1 MEVIKCIFYELNEA
15 KYIISDMLEG
25 NYSRQLKHDIRVI
38 YRRIRGL
45 EKQLEEFGEISAQ
58 EIDMI
63 SNIHINMHILLSRYP
78 VIDLEFLDERIA
90 RAQVIMERMNC
101 NVRDFSSNISSDNIS
116 VNDYNVFNNINV
128 INNINA
134 LDNCRSICAALP
146 TCNRICSSF
155 DPCNECRLI
164 YGENNTYCR
173 RICNLR

>member
-1 MEVIKCIFYELNEA
+1 
-15 KYIISDMLEG
+15 MLEG
-25 NYSRQLKHDIRVI
+25 NYSQQLKHDIRVI

-45 EKQLEEFGEISAQ
+45 EKQFEEFGEISAQ

-116 VNDYNVFNNINV
+116 VNDYN
-128 INNINA
+128 A
-134 LDNCRSICAALP
+134 LNNCRSICAALP